1 MKINVISVG
10 KLSSTNRILADYY
23 HKMVKWKL
31 KETEI
36 TYSKKVLENQI
47 KSYEAELINAQID
60 ESSYKI
66 ILDVKGKQLTSE
78 DFSLIFKRQMIESQN
93 VNIVIGGAFGL
104 DKSIINKANYLLSLS
119 AMTLPHQLA
128 KIILLEQ
135 IYRAQTILEGHPYHK

>member
-23 HKMVKWKL
+23 LKMVKWKL

-36 TYSKKVLENQI
+36 IYSKKVLENQI

-104 DKSIINKANYLLSLS
+104 DKSIINKADYLLSLS

-128 KIILLEQ
+128 KVILLEQ